1 MFTYWQCMCLLLGG
15 FRIPVTG
22 HQLNVVG
29 VVMLYKYCEFV
40 VMGINAVGY
49 TAHVSEAIIISIAS
63 YELNFYHVESEG
75 L

>member
-1 MFTYWQCMCLLLGG
+1 
-15 FRIPVTG
+15 
-22 HQLNVVG
+22 
-29 VVMLYKYCEFV
+29 MLYKYCEFV